1 MPLRTAAA
9 YLPLRQR
16 GGGGSSSNWPSVMGE
31 PLLVP
36 MLVVLAV
43 V

>member
-1 MPLRTAAA
+1 MVSAAA
-9 YLPLRQR
+9 YLQR
-16 GGGGSSSNWPSVMGE
+16 YRVNGRINWPSVLGE

>member
-1 MPLRTAAA
+1 MVLGVAGAG
-9 YLPLRQR
+9 YLHRYRVNGRL
-16 GGGGSSSNWPSVMGE
+16 NWPSILGE